1 MHHNAPHSYAALF
14 GCHLMDMERFAK
26 QMDFIVE
33 IDKLKKVIRQSAL
46 VDGSRQENDSEHSW
60 HIATMA
66 ILLSEYSNV
75 PDLDLLKVLK
85 MLLIH
90 DLVEIYAGDTFAY
103 DPVGNSHKAKRE
115 QEAAKKIFG
124 LLPNDQKHELHSLWI
139 EFEAEVSPEAR
150 FAAAIDKLQPLILSY
165 NNRGWSW
172 AKHGVGG
179 NQVLDSKKKI
189 AEGSRALWEYA
200 KELVQKSI
208 ENGFLD
214 EE

>member
-1 MHHNAPHSYAALF
+1 
-14 GCHLMDMERFAK
+14 MDIERFSK
-26 QMDFIVE
+26 QMEFIVE

-46 VDGSRQENDSEHSW
+46 TDGSRQENDSEHSW

-75 PDLDLLKVLK
+75 PNLDLLKVLK

-103 DPVGNSHKAKRE
+103 DVIGNSHKTKRE

-124 LLPNDQKHELHSLWI
+124 LLPDDQKEELHTLWQ
-139 EFEAEVSPEAR
+139 EFENEESPEAR
-150 FAAAIDKLQPLILSY
+150 FAAAIDKLQPLILSFS
-165 NNRGWSW
+165 NKGWSW
-172 AKHGVGG
+172 TKHGVAGS
-179 NQVLDSKKKI
+179 QVLDSKKTI
-189 AEGSRALWEYA
+189 ELGSDVLWEYA

-208 ENGFLD
+208 KNGFL
-214 EE
+214 EEE